1 MSYEEWLKQRR
12 AKQLKALE
20 QTAAPM
26 GDPDATQK
34 LAADE
39 VFARSIEKQRRKLAK
54 IKSAK
59 QDVGIA

>member
-1 MSYEEWLKQRR
+1 MSYEEWIKQRR

-20 QTAAPM
+20 QTAEPM
-26 GDPDATQK
+26 GDPDVTQK

-39 VFARSIEKQRRKLAK
+39 AFAKSIEKQRRKLAK

-59 QDVGIA
+59 RG